1 MNRKISLFALF
12 LTSAFLG
19 QSQDLD
25 LETCLRMADTANL
38 SLRNARLDVSIN
50 EKERSAY
57 LSARLPQLSAIADY
71 KYNAIIQEQVV
82 PAAFFGGPPG
92 TYATVAFGVPYNL
105 GNSFQLSQ
113 ILFNSQLEYGLAALR
128 INNQIVA
135 IQEKM
140 TEQDVRHQVAST
152 FFNLQGVN
160 KQLNFIE
167 GNLKNMEKLIVNMQ
181 AMADQKLVIQTE
193 VDKLTINKLSL
204 ENSMQTLQATK
215 WQLESL
221 MRILIGLE
229 PGTPF
234 KLASDQLVEKS
245 ILVERSEMLYS
256 ELELIKAQQ
265 QMNAEE
271 RKGNNMAY
279 LPNLSLYGSY
289 NYTYNIEPEE
299 DFRKGIEGAF
309 VGIRL
314 DWKLFDGL
322 EKIHKQKANA
332 MNAEKLAN
340 TLEQTQQQLALRTE
354 NALRQIEIQKNS
366 LEITKEQ
373 LKLSENIFNQTR
385 TKLEQGLV
393 SSNDMITADNSL
405 QQSQTNLV
413 TAYIQL
419 RQAELEYLKSIGNI
433 K

>member
-140 TEQDVRHQVAST
+140 TEQDVRHQ
-152 FFNLQGVN
+152 FG
-160 KQLNFIE
+160 
-167 GNLKNMEKLIVNMQ
+167 
-181 AMADQKLVIQTE
+181 
-193 VDKLTINKLSL
+193 
-204 ENSMQTLQATK
+204 
-215 WQLESL
+215 
-221 MRILIGLE
+221 
-229 PGTPF
+229 
-234 KLASDQLVEKS
+234 
-245 ILVERSEMLYS
+245 
-256 ELELIKAQQ
+256 
-265 QMNAEE
+265 
-271 RKGNNMAY
+271 
-279 LPNLSLYGSY
+279 
-289 NYTYNIEPEE
+289 
-299 DFRKGIEGAF
+299 
-309 VGIRL
+309 
-314 DWKLFDGL
+314 
-322 EKIHKQKANA
+322 
-332 MNAEKLAN
+332 
-340 TLEQTQQQLALRTE
+340 
-354 NALRQIEIQKNS
+354 
-366 LEITKEQ
+366 
-373 LKLSENIFNQTR
+373 
-385 TKLEQGLV
+385 
-393 SSNDMITADNSL
+393 
-405 QQSQTNLV
+405 
-413 TAYIQL
+413 
-419 RQAELEYLKSIGNI
+419 
-433 K
+433 